1 MNYKE
6 LRLQK
11 GLSQA
16 KAARVVGVTIGTWIN
31 WEYGVGSPNEE
42 NAKKLQK
49 IVDMPEK
56 KDIEN

>member
-42 NAKKLQK
+42 NAKNIQK

>member
-6 LRLQK
+6 LRLSK

-16 KAARVVGVTIGTWIN
+16 KAAKLVGVALGTWIN

-49 IVDMPEK
+49 IVDMPDK
-56 KDIEN
+56 KNHK

>member
-11 GLSQA
+11 GLSQV
-16 KAARVVGVTIGTWIN
+16 KAARTVGVTLGTWLK

-42 NAKKLQK
+42 NAKNIQKL
-49 IVDMPEK
+49 IDMPEK
-56 KDIEN
+56 KNHK

>member
-16 KAARVVGVTIGTWIN
+16 KAARIVGVTLGTWLK
-31 WEYGVGSPNEE
+31 WEYGVGSPNKE
-42 NAKKLQK
+42 NASKIKLIEQLPDKKA
-49 IVDMPEK
+49 I
-56 KDIEN
+56 

>member
-16 KAARVVGVTIGTWIN
+16 KAAKAVGVTLGTWIN
-31 WEYGVGSPNEE
+31 WEHGVGSPNEE
-42 NAKKLQK
+42 NAKKLQML
-49 IVDMPEK
+49 IDMPDK
-56 KDIEN
+56 KNHK

>member
-16 KAARVVGVTIGTWIN
+16 KAASCRRTIGTWIN

-42 NAKKLQK
+42 KC
-49 IVDMPEK
+49 
-56 KDIEN
+56 

>member
-1 MNYKE
+1 MDYKE

-31 WEYGVGSPNEE
+31 WEYGVGNPNEE
-42 NAKKLQK
+42 NAKNIQKL
-49 IVDMPEK
+49 IDMPDK
-56 KDIEN
+56 KNNK

>member
-16 KAARVVGVTIGTWIN
+16 KAAKAVGVTLGTWIN

-42 NAKKLQK
+42 NAKKLQ
-49 IVDMPEK
+49 ILIDMPDK
-56 KDIEN
+56 KEQCC

>member
-11 GLSQA
+11 GLSQV
-16 KAARVVGVTIGTWIN
+16 KAARTVGVTLGTWLK

-42 NAKKLQK
+42 NASKIKLLEQLP
-49 IVDMPEK
+49 DK
-56 KDIEN
+56 KDI

>member
-1 MNYKE
+1 MDYKE

-31 WEYGVGSPNEE
+31 WEYGVGNPNEE

-49 IVDMPEK
+49 IVDMPDK
-56 KDIEN
+56 KSHK

>member
-6 LRLQK
+6 LRLSK

-16 KAARVVGVTIGTWIN
+16 KAAKLVGVALGTWIN

-42 NAKKLQK
+42 NAKNITTTKAK
-49 IVDMPEK
+49 
-56 KDIEN
+56 